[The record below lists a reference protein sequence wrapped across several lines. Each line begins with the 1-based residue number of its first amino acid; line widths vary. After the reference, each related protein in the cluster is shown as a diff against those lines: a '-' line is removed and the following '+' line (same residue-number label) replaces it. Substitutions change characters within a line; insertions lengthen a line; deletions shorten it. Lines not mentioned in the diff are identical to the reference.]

1 MERIKA
7 FMLMAVVSVALSG
20 ALAACGYTTEKTVTS
35 SYVPPATTQTT
46 TTYAPAP
53 VPPPEAASKVVTTVT
68 TNSDGTVRRT
78 TTRYY
83 TPETTRTYVTS
94 DDQLVTSQVRTALR
108 SEPEVSAHARN
119 IAVSTDAG
127 TVEIV
132 GTADSISA
140 VQQASWDALQIAG
153 VQVVNN
159 DMRIDPTSPG

>member
-7 FMLMAVVSVALSG
+7 FLLTAVVGGALSG
-20 ALAACGYTTEKTVTS
+20 ALAGCGSTTERTVTTT
-35 SYVPPATTQTT
+35 YVPPVTTQTT

-53 VPPPEAASKVVTTVT
+53 VPQPELASKVVTTVT

-83 TPETTRTYVTS
+83 APGTTRTYVS
-94 DDQLVTSQVRTALR
+94 VDDQSVSSEVRTALHGD
-108 SEPEVSAHARN
+108 PEVSAHARN
-119 IAVSTDAG
+119 VAVSTDAG

-132 GTADSISA
+132 GTADSIST
-140 VQQASWDALQIAG
+140 VQQASWDALQIPG

>member
-1 MERIKA
+1 MQRIKA
-7 FMLMAVVSVALSG
+7 LTLSMIVG
-20 ALAACGYTTEKTVTS
+20 GILAGCGYTSERTVTWTG
-35 SYVPPATTQTT
+35 YVPPATSETT
-46 TTYAPAP
+46 TTYTSAPAP
-53 VPPPEAASKVVTTVT
+53 PPDAASKVVTTVT
-68 TNSDGTVRRT
+68 TNPDGTVRRT

-83 TPETTRTYVTS
+83 YPGATRTYVNA
-94 DDQLVTSQVRTALR
+94 DDQTVTSQVRTALR
-108 SEPEVSAHARN
+108 GDPEVSAHARN

-140 VQQASWDALQIAG
+140 VQQASWDALHIPG